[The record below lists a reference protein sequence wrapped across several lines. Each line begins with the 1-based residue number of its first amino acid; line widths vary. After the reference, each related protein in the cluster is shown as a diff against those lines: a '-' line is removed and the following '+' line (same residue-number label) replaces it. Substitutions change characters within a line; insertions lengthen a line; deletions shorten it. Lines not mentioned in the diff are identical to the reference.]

1 MEDPTIGVELE
12 RSPPLEPP
20 TPLLKFGRY
29 DVLGRLAVGGMAE
42 IFLTEEPVG
51 DRVRRVIIKVL
62 HRQLRAD
69 DAFEKLFLREGS
81 IAMQL
86 AHPNI
91 CAVYE
96 FAKQSGHYYIA
107 MEHVDG
113 VSLWQLLG
121 RLTNKRERMPPAMAA
136 AICARVAA
144 ALDYAHAA
152 KDARRE
158 PLGVIHRDVSP
169 HNIMIRFDGVV
180 KLLDFGVAKMK
191 AREEAI
197 ERSTVKGKSAYLSPE
212 QCRAQEI
219 DGRTDVFSL
228 GVCLAEALTGRRLF
242 RRDSPFDTIKAIVEE
257 DVPSVRERVPSL
269 PADLDAVV
277 AKARAK
283 SRDERYATAGD
294 FQVALERW
302 LQKHDHV
309 ITDGAIRRFL
319 EGHYP
324 EESDRH
330 PVLER
335 GPEAI
340 ERLRSAVQ
348 AEAVAEKKR
357 SPYLWAGAAALVV
370 GVAIGAWAWSAGDR
384 VAAAPI
390 QTPMATPPQTDT
402 EPEISDDTEL
412 IAATMEAAPLP
423 EVEPD
428 IEFEIESE
436 LESEV
441 EPSDPPEVDS
451 TPMMRRR
458 TGMRRTGMRIRRDP
472 GF

>member
-1 MEDPTIGVELE
+1 MLANVDEPTIGVELE
-12 RSPPLEPP
+12 RSAPPEAP

-69 DAFEKLFLREGS
+69 DAFEKLFLREGA

-96 FAKQSGHYYIA
+96 FAKQSGHYYIG

-121 RLTNKRERMPPAMAA
+121 RLTNKRQRMPPPFAA
-136 AICARVAA
+136 AIIARVAS

-152 KDARRE
+152 KDARRQ

-191 AREEAI
+191 AREDAI

-212 QCRAQEI
+212 QCRAEKI

-228 GVCLAEALTGRRLF
+228 GVCLAETLTGKRLF
-242 RRDSPFDTIKAIVEE
+242 RRESPFDTIKAIVEE
-257 DVPSVRERVPSL
+257 PVPSVRERVPTL
-269 PADLDAVV
+269 PADLDVIVKKAL
-277 AKARAK
+277 AKDRE
-283 SRDERYATAGD
+283 ERYASAGD
-294 FQVALERW
+294 FQIALERW
-302 LQKHDHV
+302 LQKHGHV

-319 EGHYP
+319 DGQYP
-324 EESDRH
+324 EESDRF
-330 PVLER
+330 PALER

-340 ERLRSAVQ
+340 ERLRAAIQ
-348 AEAVAEKKR
+348 AEVVEQKKQP
-357 SPYLWAGAAALVV
+357 PYVWAGAAALVI
-370 GVAIGAWAWSAGDR
+370 GVALGGWAWSAGDR
-384 VAAAPI
+384 AVAAPI
-390 QTPMATPPQTDT
+390 ETSAPPQPVAELEV
-402 EPEISDDTEL
+402 EPEPETITPEPALEGSAE
-412 IAATMEAAPLP
+412 IVPTMEAEVEP
-423 EVEPD
+423 EVETVEEP
-428 IEFEIESE
+428 E
-436 LESEV
+436 L
-441 EPSDPPEVDS
+441 DS
-451 TPMMRRR
+451 QPMMRRR
-458 TGMRRTGMRIRRDP
+458 RPGMRRRGMRIRRDP

>member
-1 MEDPTIGVELE
+1 MDEPTIGVELE
-12 RSPPLEPP
+12 RSAPPEAP

-96 FAKQSGHYYIA
+96 FAKQSGHFYIA

-121 RLTNKRERMPPAMAA
+121 RLTNKRQRMPPAFAA
-136 AICARVAA
+136 AIVARVAS

-152 KDARRE
+152 KDARRQ

-191 AREEAI
+191 AREDAI

-212 QCRAQEI
+212 QCRAEQI

-228 GVCLAEALTGRRLF
+228 GVCLAESLTGKRLF

-257 DVPSVRERVPSL
+257 PVPSVRERVPTL
-269 PADLDAVV
+269 PEDLDEIV
-277 AKARAK
+277 AKALAK
-283 SRDERYATAGD
+283 KRDERYATAGD
-294 FQVALERW
+294 FQIALERW
-302 LQKHDHV
+302 LQKHGHV

-319 EGHYP
+319 EGQYP
-324 EESDRH
+324 EESDRF
-330 PVLER
+330 PALER

-340 ERLRSAVQ
+340 ERLQAAIQ
-348 AEAVAEKKR
+348 AEVVSQKKHP
-357 SPYLWAGAAALVV
+357 PYVWAGAAALVV
-370 GVAIGAWAWSAGDR
+370 GVALGGWAWSAGDR
-384 VAAAPI
+384 AVAAPI
-390 QTPMATPPQTDT
+390 ETSAPPQPVAEL
-402 EPEISDDTEL
+402 EPEPESESEL
-412 IAATMEAAPLP
+412 EGAALDADMEPEAATMEPEVVEVEPVEEP
-423 EVEPD
+423 EVE
-428 IEFEIESE
+428 SQ
-436 LESEV
+436 
-441 EPSDPPEVDS
+441 
-451 TPMMRRR
+451 PMMRRR
-458 TGMRRTGMRIRRDP
+458 PGMRRRGMRIRRDP